1 MISLS
6 GSMVWDDMGMIIS
19 TWFDDMGIISLPG
32 LMLWYDMGMISL
44 PGLMVW
50 DEIGMISLPGL
61 MVWWEYYKVQ
71 MHQLYDSRADLGAG
85 KDQQY

>member
-1 MISLS
+1 ME
-6 GSMVWDDMGMIIS
+6 
-19 TWFDDMGIISLPG
+19 IISLPG

-50 DEIGMISLPGL
+50 
-61 MVWWEYYKVQ
+61 WECYKVQ

-85 KDQQY
+85 KDQQC